1 MSNRKRL
8 RNGRF
13 GTIEIREC
21 TRSLFQ
27 LLYNSSPITHKTL
40 EKNGNDTQTLGRNV
54 LYGKSNEGEKALFI
68 NGKFITGI
76 SCIKYILRREGN
88 LILLQSNTGDTSL
101 IVDSYGNEIARDECS
116 IDELLNRKILNEF
129 NSNKNIEY
137 TTWNCKT
144 KHFIFQC
151 KTVSCGKYHILKMY
165 KYSVINTG
173 VVQQEAINLIV
184 DANKNEVLN
193 NEIYGKI
200 TDLSEW
206 SICRIWKG
214 LYECEKAKN
223 TWESEKIIIDLSN
236 DAHLLVGSSTH
247 CNYIVDGYYM
257 ILKEVAGDS
266 YSEAWIAKFNPK
278 TRVLERITPYGNNI
292 SAGYNRSN
300 YKMTAVVFKR
310 TTLKRRIENGETA
323 SIVAEVYLRSGNQL
337 GKRHTYRK
345 TKRQILEKRDKV
357 V

>member
-27 LLYNSSPITHKTL
+27 LLYNTSPITHKTL

-88 LILLQSNTGDTSL
+88 LILLQSITGDTSL

-116 IDELLNRKILNEF
+116 IDELLNRVILNEF

-144 KHFIFQC
+144 KHFTFQC

-193 NEIYGKI
+193 NEIYEKI
-200 TDLSEW
+200 TDLSE
-206 SICRIWKG
+206 
-214 LYECEKAKN
+214 
-223 TWESEKIIIDLSN
+223 
-236 DAHLLVGSSTH
+236 
-247 CNYIVDGYYM
+247 
-257 ILKEVAGDS
+257 
-266 YSEAWIAKFNPK
+266 
-278 TRVLERITPYGNNI
+278 
-292 SAGYNRSN
+292 
-300 YKMTAVVFKR
+300 
-310 TTLKRRIENGETA
+310 
-323 SIVAEVYLRSGNQL
+323 
-337 GKRHTYRK
+337 
-345 TKRQILEKRDKV
+345 
-357 V
+357 